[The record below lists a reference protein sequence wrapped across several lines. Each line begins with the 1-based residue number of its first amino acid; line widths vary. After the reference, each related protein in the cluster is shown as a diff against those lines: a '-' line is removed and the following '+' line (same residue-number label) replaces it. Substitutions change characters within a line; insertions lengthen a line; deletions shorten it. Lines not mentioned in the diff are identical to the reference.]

1 MMEDLSYWR
10 LRAAEMRVRAAQTKD
25 PFVSGGFRTLA
36 EQYEQL
42 AADGARWLRARRS
55 LGQAVAASVPTPH

>member
-1 MMEDLSYWR
+1 MMEDLSYWH
-10 LRAAEMRVRAAQTKD
+10 LRAAEMRVRAAQIKD

-42 AADGARWLRARRS
+42 AADGARWLRTRRS
-55 LGQAVAASVPTPH
+55 PGQAAATAPTPR